1 MILEVEGI
9 HCFYG
14 LSHVL
19 HGVSLDLAA
28 GEIVSLLGRNGAGKT
43 TTIQAIMG
51 LVKAR
56 SGIIRIEKS
65 VITGLPPHEIC
76 RRGIGWVPQGRQLF
90 SHLTVEE
97 NIRLATLKR
106 ARAMRRNGFD
116 DIYALFP
123 ILRERRTVL
132 AVALSGGEQQMLA
145 VARALIGMPRILL
158 LDEPT
163 EGLSPAMVQDL
174 MRVIREISTQGVAV
188 LLAEQNIRMA
198 LATATRHYILDK
210 GEVRAALTTSEAE
223 KRHDVLTAYL
233 GVAARTNHLQG

>member
-76 RRGIGWVPQGRQLF
+76 RRGIGWVPQGRRLF
-90 SHLTVEE
+90 LTVEE
-97 NIRLATLKR
+97 NIRLANLKR

-116 DIYALFP
+116 DIYSLFP

-188 LLAEQNIRMA
+188 LLAEQNVRMA

-210 GEVRAALTTSEAE
+210 GQVRAALTTSEAE

-233 GVAARTNHLQG
+233 GVAARTNHLQR

>member
-65 VITGLPPHEIC
+65 VI
-76 RRGIGWVPQGRQLF
+76 
-90 SHLTVEE
+90 
-97 NIRLATLKR
+97 
-106 ARAMRRNGFD
+106 
-116 DIYALFP
+116 
-123 ILRERRTVL
+123 
-132 AVALSGGEQQMLA
+132 
-145 VARALIGMPRILL
+145 
-158 LDEPT
+158 
-163 EGLSPAMVQDL
+163 
-174 MRVIREISTQGVAV
+174 
-188 LLAEQNIRMA
+188 AEQF
-198 LATATRHYILDK
+198 
-210 GEVRAALTTSEAE
+210 S
-223 KRHDVLTAYL
+223 
-233 GVAARTNHLQG
+233 

>member
-76 RRGIGWVPQGRQLF
+76 RRGIGWVPQGRRLF

-132 AVALSGGEQQMLA
+132 AVALSGGEQQC
-145 VARALIGMPRILL
+145 
-158 LDEPT
+158 
-163 EGLSPAMVQDL
+163 
-174 MRVIREISTQGVAV
+174 
-188 LLAEQNIRMA
+188 
-198 LATATRHYILDK
+198 
-210 GEVRAALTTSEAE
+210 
-223 KRHDVLTAYL
+223 
-233 GVAARTNHLQG
+233 